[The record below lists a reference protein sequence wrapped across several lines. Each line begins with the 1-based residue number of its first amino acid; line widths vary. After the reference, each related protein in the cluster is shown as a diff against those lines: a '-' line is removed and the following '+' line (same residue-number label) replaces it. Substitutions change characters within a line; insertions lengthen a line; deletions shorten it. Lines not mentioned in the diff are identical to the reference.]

1 MGTLVLLGIIIAF
14 LLAGFFAGVEVGFV
28 SLNRLSVELR
38 KKQKSKSAIL
48 LSGYLD
54 ELDTEIKTPLE
65 ILGEKF
71 AEILRTNPPDAY
83 AQGKNLLLKFHQ
95 YYQVLPILY

>member
-38 KKQKSKSAIL
+38 KKQKP
-48 LSGYLD
+48 G
-54 ELDTEIKTPLE
+54 PL
-65 ILGEKF
+65 G
-71 AEILRTNPPDAY
+71 
-83 AQGKNLLLKFHQ
+83 
-95 YYQVLPILY
+95 

>member
-1 MGTLVLLGIIIAF
+1 MGTLVLLGLIIAF

-48 LSGYLD
+48 LSGYL
-54 ELDTEIKTPLE
+54 EEPARFISAMIVGIIITLTIY
-65 ILGEKF
+65 G
-71 AEILRTNPPDAY
+71 
-83 AQGKNLLLKFHQ
+83 LL
-95 YYQVLPILY
+95 VD